1 MDSDP
6 GPLANAALEIE
17 VDLKKTTV
25 LVVEDEEVIRHAIC
39 AED

>member
-1 MDSDP
+1 MDSNSD
-6 GPLANAALEIE
+6 PLANAALEIE